1 MVSFASSAGDM
12 VGLGSMFAVKTSVV
26 SHEAVHEAQ
35 GNADISYV
43 LHAVTRNRRE
53 LTLSWR
59 SAFPATEEEGAVGS
73 GLMPSV
79 LATGFGRNDQEP
91 APGYRFESQP
101 KQTLP
106 NHCFKIFTDLRPIPS
121 AFPASRLHSCHFL
134 HVAVLISLRP
144 AHLELLHR
152 LPLLAAFALRHKVRF
167 LKRASAPWRLNVTRR
182 KVAASRVLLT
192 MTWRWSGWRLVI
204 LALIRISLLKTLT
217 LVLLHSC
224 RRMALLVLPGIFHG
238 MTLLL
243 LMVGIVILLSLRI
256 RWDVAASRRSIVVV
270 V

>member
-12 VGLGSMFAVKTSVV
+12 VGLGSMFAVKVSLLIGARVTS
-26 SHEAVHEAQ
+26 SCITTPDKCY
-35 GNADISYV
+35 ADISYV

-59 SAFPATEEEGAVGS
+59 SAFPATEEEGAGLSWQLVLEGTTRSRLRGIQAGS
-73 GLMPSV
+73 
-79 LATGFGRNDQEP
+79 
-91 APGYRFESQP
+91 
-101 KQTLP
+101 KQTQEDYTCLQYGIRYP
-106 NHCFKIFTDLRPIPS
+106 PIHTGEL
-121 AFPASRLHSCHFL
+121 ALQVL